1 MGTYAPRGTDRFR
14 CSTKRIHGDWQKIP
28 VEHDARACRASKFDG
43 ATSRTRTPMIFTET
57 LRSRFTVLHALV
69 FLLAMGVPVMTQA
82 QTPASMAGRST
93 VYAPNGAVATS
104 QPLATSAALRVLED
118 GGNAIDA
125 AVVAAAILGVV
136 EPHMT
141 SMGGDMFALFWSAA
155 EQRLV
160 GLDGSGKAGSLIDAD
175 ALLAAGHE
183 RMPGAGAEA
192 ITVPGA
198 VSGWNALLES
208 YGTLS
213 LKEALEPAR
222 RIAAEG
228 FPVTPI
234 IARQWAAQT
243 EKLKRD
249 PGATATYLID
259 GERAPVAGEW
269 MTNPGLAESYRI
281 LQEGGASALYG
292 GALGETLAEF
302 VQSQGGFLTVADFAN
317 HSPRWVEPLSVDFH
331 GYTVW
336 ELPPSGQGIAALQ
349 MLRLLEPFDLVSMGH
364 NSAEY
369 LHHFVEAKKLA
380 YEDLRKYVADPEW
393 MTTSPQQLLSDEYID
408 ERRSLMNPKLA
419 TDREDPDAAVQ
430 QSETIYLS
438 VADQHGNM
446 VSFINSVFGYFG
458 SGLVAP
464 GTGVILQN
472 RGAGFTLEAGH
483 PNRAAPGKRPFHT
496 IIPGFVTKDG
506 EPYMA
511 FGLMGGAMQ
520 PQGHAQMLS
529 SLLLFDMDPQAAVD
543 VGRFRHMSG
552 RRLALEPSIPESVRA
567 QLRAMGH
574 DVMENQPDYGGAQLV
589 IRLTRGWAAASD
601 PRKDGHAAGN

>member
-1 MGTYAPRGTDRFR
+1 MMLRYSLLPPSA
-14 CSTKRIHGDWQKIP
+14 I
-28 VEHDARACRASKFDG
+28 RA
-43 ATSRTRTPMIFTET
+43 
-57 LRSRFTVLHALV
+57 VLV
-69 FLLAMGVPVMTQA
+69 LLMVTGVPVTIQA
-82 QTPASMAGRST
+82 QTPSMAGRST

-104 QPLATSAALRVLED
+104 QPLATSAALRVLEN

-125 AVVAAAILGVV
+125 AVVAAAVLGVV

-141 SMGGDMFALFWSAA
+141 GMGGDMFALFWSA
-155 EQRLV
+155 EEERLV
-160 GLDGSGKAGSLIDAD
+160 GLDASGKAGSLIDAD
-175 ALLAAGHE
+175 ALIAAGHD

-213 LKEALEPAR
+213 LAEALEPAR
-222 RIAAEG
+222 RIAADG

-243 EKLKRD
+243 DKLKRD
-249 PGATATYLID
+249 PGATATYLIG
-259 GERAPVAGEW
+259 GERAPNAGEW
-269 MTNPGLAESYRI
+269 MTNPGLAESYRL
-281 LQEGGASALYG
+281 LQEGGPGVLYG
-292 GALGETLAEF
+292 GALGRTLAGF
-302 VQSQGGFLTVADFAN
+302 VQEQGGFLTVDDFAN
-317 HSPRWVEPLSVDFH
+317 HEFRWVEPLSVDYH

-349 MLRLLEPFDLVSMGH
+349 MLKLLEPFDLVSMGH

-380 YEDLRKYVADPEW
+380 HEDLREYVADPEW
-393 MTTSPQQLLSDEYID
+393 MTTSPEHLLSTEYLD
-408 ERRSLMNPKLA
+408 QRRALMNPNLA
-419 TDREDPDAAVQ
+419 TDREDPDPAVQ

-438 VADQHGNM
+438 IADQHGNM

-496 IIPGFVTKDG
+496 IIPGFVTRDG

-520 PQGHAQMLS
+520 PQGHAQMLA

-543 VGRFRHMSG
+543 AGRFRHMSG

-567 QLRAMGH
+567 ALREMGH

-589 IRLTRGWAAASD
+589 IKLSRGWAAASD
-601 PRKDGHAAGN
+601 PRKDGHAAGH